1 MPHTY
6 IEGRTTPGAPEAT
19 GAYTPA
25 VVAGDVCFVSGQSPV
40 DPVTGELLFA
50 GDPAGQTRQTLV
62 NVFSLLDAAGFS
74 PADIAYVTVMLTD
87 LGNRPAVNEVY
98 EEMLRPYGPF
108 PARMMVECGAVPPEG
123 SLIEIQ
129 ATAVR
134 SREAGA

>member
-1 MPHTY
+1 MSHTY
-6 IEGRTTPGAPEAT
+6 IEGQTTPGAPEAT

-40 DPVTGELLFA
+40 DPVSGELLFE

-62 NVFSLLDAAGFS
+62 NVFSLLEAAGFA
-74 PADIAYVTVMLTD
+74 PADLVSVTVMLTD
-87 LGNRPAVNEVY
+87 LGNRPAVNAVY
-98 EEMLRPYGPF
+98 EEMLRPHGPF

-129 ATAVR
+129 AIAVR
-134 SREAGA
+134 SREEAA